1 MAFDFTVLIEGLNL
15 NYVWVL
21 IVISLIHR
29 GILSIYY
36 LRHKKWE
43 WVSNIPGNTIFGEQN
58 KRGSL
63 KKNAD
68 YLRYKLIGEDSYRVS
83 P

>member
-1 MAFDFTVLIEGLNL
+1 MAFDFTNVLIEGLNL

-29 GILSIYY
+29 GILPIYY

-43 WVSNIPGNTIFGEQN
+43 WVSNIPGNTLFGE
-58 KRGSL
+58 
-63 KKNAD
+63 
-68 YLRYKLIGEDSYRVS
+68 
-83 P
+83 